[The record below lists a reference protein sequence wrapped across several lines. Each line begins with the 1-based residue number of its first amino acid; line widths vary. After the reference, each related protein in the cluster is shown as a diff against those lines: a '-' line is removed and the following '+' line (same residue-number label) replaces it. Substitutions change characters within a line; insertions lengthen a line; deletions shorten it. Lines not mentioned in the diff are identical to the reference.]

1 MRSLDQKRHTNFCA
15 RARTKYLAA
24 FFSRHFALCSLV
36 ASQIQDVNDIEFI
49 GECSSHAGGGV
60 ALDPSAIC
68 NKRDDAAVCIVDS
81 IGRPA
86 KCAYIRIIHG
96 ILIRHIRTGD
106 IRLGDA
112 CVEIGVFQI
121 LVVVVGIPLAN
132 RIGWVSDDDLDGC
145 MALAFDL
152 FGIFFKEVVDRS
164 LSAFVEFE
172 RIGEANIVE
181 IDIFIGGVEAV
192 KDGFDID
199 VGDVVGE
206 QDDFV
211 AVEFLEVFAFE
222 VFVFDDAGL

>member
-1 MRSLDQKRHTNFCA
+1 
-15 RARTKYLAA
+15 
-24 FFSRHFALCSLV
+24 
-36 ASQIQDVNDIEFI
+36 
-49 GECSSHAGGGV
+49 
-60 ALDPSAIC
+60 
-68 NKRDDAAVCIVDS
+68 
-81 IGRPA
+81 
-86 KCAYIRIIHG
+86 
-96 ILIRHIRTGD
+96 
-106 IRLGDA
+106 
-112 CVEIGVFQI
+112 
-121 LVVVVGIPLAN
+121 
-132 RIGWVSDDDLDGC
+132 

>member
-1 MRSLDQKRHTNFCA
+1 
-15 RARTKYLAA
+15 
-24 FFSRHFALCSLV
+24 
-36 ASQIQDVNDIEFI
+36 
-49 GECSSHAGGGV
+49 
-60 ALDPSAIC
+60 
-68 NKRDDAAVCIVDS
+68 
-81 IGRPA
+81 
-86 KCAYIRIIHG
+86 
-96 ILIRHIRTGD
+96 
-106 IRLGDA
+106 
-112 CVEIGVFQI
+112 
-121 LVVVVGIPLAN
+121 
-132 RIGWVSDDDLDGC
+132 

-152 FGIFFKEVVDRS
+152 FGIFLKEVVDRS